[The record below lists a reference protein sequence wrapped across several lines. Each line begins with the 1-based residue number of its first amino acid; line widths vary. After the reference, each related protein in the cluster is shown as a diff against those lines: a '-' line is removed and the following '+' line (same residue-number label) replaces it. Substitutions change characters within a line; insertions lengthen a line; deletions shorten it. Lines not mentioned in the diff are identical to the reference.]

1 MQNGLQCRRSILRHL
16 ARPAVKRPQLQP
28 IHSCHKPQQPALPL
42 FLWLHGLG
50 GGGLVGGDAWR
61 RCHVPMPS
69 MPSMP
74 SPPQGSAWRLVPT
87 GATIYLTRH
96 IAGVPFYSSQPVVP
110 HYLIMPLAARG
121 WVDHGPRT
129 GVLLLAPPTAFNH
142 ATSPP
147 PSKTITSLVHKNQ
160 SHKALLR
167 ANVQR

>member
-1 MQNGLQCRRSILRHL
+1 M
-16 ARPAVKRPQLQP
+16 
-28 IHSCHKPQQPALPL
+28 
-42 FLWLHGLG
+42 
-50 GGGLVGGDAWR
+50 
-61 RCHVPMPS
+61 
-69 MPSMP
+69 
-74 SPPQGSAWRLVPT
+74 
-87 GATIYLTRH
+87 
-96 IAGVPFYSSQPVVP
+96 PFYSSQPVVP

>member
-1 MQNGLQCRRSILRHL
+1 MSPCL
-16 ARPAVKRPQLQP
+16 A
-28 IHSCHKPQQPALPL
+28 C
-42 FLWLHGLG
+42 
-50 GGGLVGGDAWR
+50 
-61 RCHVPMPS
+61 
-69 MPSMP
+69 
-74 SPPQGSAWRLVPT
+74 PPQGPAWRLVPT

-147 PSKTITSLVHKNQ
+147 PSKTITFLVHKNQ
-160 SHKALLR
+160 SHKALLLR
-167 ANVQR
+167 ANVQH